1 MMGEPSM
8 ESELVIAMLIGALVA
23 LVLVMGIFVL

>member
-1 MMGEPSM
+1 MGEPSM